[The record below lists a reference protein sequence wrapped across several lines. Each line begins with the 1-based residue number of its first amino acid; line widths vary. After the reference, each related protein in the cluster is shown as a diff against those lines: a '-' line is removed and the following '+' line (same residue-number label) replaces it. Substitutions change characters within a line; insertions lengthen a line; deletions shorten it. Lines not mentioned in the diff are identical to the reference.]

1 MSYRSAGVMP
11 QFDWLCDVC
20 ECVMSSTSSI
30 YWVNLGFINNY
41 TESQLW
47 LVLLR
52 YSADVASAFCIPWNP
67 TSPRNVFIRNDLPS
81 MCRGLFLHCCVLWGR
96 RKPWGVWDHKA
107 DNIYTGGVGSF
118 LINTFLC
125 VSLGDVLFLGSLYLA
140 PPTLIIAVWRVRL
153 WVQDPLSACVTY
165 QSKKSFKYSN

>member
-81 MCRGLFLHCCVLWGR
+81 MCRGLFPHCCVLWGR
-96 RKPWGVWDHKA
+96 TKTVRSMGPKA
-107 DNIYTGGVGSF
+107 DNIYT
-118 LINTFLC
+118 IRA
-125 VSLGDVLFLGSLYLA
+125 GSLQVQYKW
-140 PPTLIIAVWRVRL
+140 II
-153 WVQDPLSACVTY
+153 
-165 QSKKSFKYSN
+165 KKHNHISNNMILH